1 MFIIRKNIFVYLFFT
16 DISII
21 FFKRIKAIFVQIERI
36 KRFVQAFNKDG
47 IGHHA
52 SFISDQFFFIKLTL
66 FFSFRQTIKFRRKA
80 TMRMNAFVDSRKR
93 ATTIIVFSNFTK
105 FVIADFNSYQFPIQI
120 YINIVFKQLQSFNP
134 TNNFSPKSLL
144 NCNFTN
150 TTRPS
155 FFFVRL
161 QIQYYL
167 PNFRTKESKQLDF
180 KFIFL
185 NASYKA
191 LTRAESL
198 KKASLIRFK
207 ESSGAS
213 L

>member
-1 MFIIRKNIFVYLFFT
+1 
-16 DISII
+16 
-21 FFKRIKAIFVQIERI
+21 
-36 KRFVQAFNKDG
+36 
-47 IGHHA
+47 
-52 SFISDQFFFIKLTL
+52 
-66 FFSFRQTIKFRRKA
+66 
-80 TMRMNAFVDSRKR
+80 MRMNAPVYSRKR
-93 ATTIIVFSNFTK
+93 AITIN
-105 FVIADFNSYQFPIQI
+105 ARNAI
-120 YINIVFKQLQSFNP
+120 YAWKRNVVRIKIRIMQLQSFNL
-134 TNNFSPKSLL
+134 TNNFSQKSLL